1 MFSTIHIEGGD
12 IAFALHAAHLVIF
25 AMTFNAI
32 RAYGAPEN
40 SSELVALVR
49 AQVKAWV
56 RQSPVRHGKLLKM
69 SFPFIGPLPPPPL
82 LPVDAVAP
90 KRLAVSVRRPP
101 LSWLP
106 LGATPPLPLPLL
118 KADSIDRAK
127 RRRAR
132 R

>member
-1 MFSTIHIEGGD
+1 MPLCASEDGHSD
-12 IAFALHAAHLVIF
+12 RHMIALSLVHLRF
-25 AMTFNAI
+25 C
-32 RAYGAPEN
+32 
-40 SSELVALVR
+40 ELVALVR

-56 RQSPVRHGKLLKM
+56 RQSPVRHGRLLKM